1 MIGFS
6 APAIQAADRDV
17 AGRTANAPQH
27 DAGEPSTADSKQ
39 HIDELIRQ
47 LGNPRFTVRR
57 TAANELDQIGPE
69 AFDQLYAAT
78 GDADPEVAASARY
91 LLRQITVRWTRTD
104 DSAKVRQIFRSYGE
118 QDEEDRK
125 RALAQLNDLP
135 GGEGTAG
142 LCRIARF
149 DRSPLISRL
158 AALVIILPAD
168 HDDSDRSIDPEVI
181 SRELGPSARPAA
193 MWLRQ
198 YQIQLRDPSASVA
211 GWQKLV
217 DEEMKRLGSNA
228 DETSP
233 RIATDLLWN
242 LADVYRRL
250 GDTPQLLGVVDRMM
264 SIGGDESDDTLATT
278 LKWFVDHESWGALDQ
293 FATKYESRIQQTKTS
308 LYLLAL
314 ARAQQGQKDVAE
326 QLAERASHLEPKQP
340 LASLDQG
347 HQLASLGQVDWAVRE
362 YRQSIEDQPAESP
375 VAIPARVLLSRLLE
389 DYERYQESA
398 DALEPTGQGAR
409 EKPAGPAVRECAADF

>member
-1 MIGFS
+1 MPRRATPIPRWLR
-6 APAIQAADRDV
+6 ALAICCGRSRC
-17 AGRTANAPQH
+17 AGRGPT
-27 DAGEPSTADSKQ
+27 T
-39 HIDELIRQ
+39 R
-47 LGNPRFTVRR
+47 PRF
-57 TAANELDQIGPE
+57 G
-69 AFDQLYAAT
+69 
-78 GDADPEVAASARY
+78 
-91 LLRQITVRWTRTD
+91 
-104 DSAKVRQIFRSYGE
+104 RSFAHYGE

-181 SRELGPSARPAA
+181 SRELGPSASTGGDVAA
-193 MWLRQ
+193 AISDSIAR
-198 YQIQLRDPSASVA
+198 SGASVA

-217 DEEMKRLGSNA
+217 DQEMKRLGSNA

-314 ARAQQGQKDVAE
+314 ARAQAGAKGCGGATGGAGVASRTE
-326 QLAERASHLEPKQP
+326 AAAGEPRPRAS
-340 LASLDQG
+340 S
-347 HQLASLGQVDWAVRE
+347 
-362 YRQSIEDQPAESP
+362 
-375 VAIPARVLLSRLLE
+375 
-389 DYERYQESA
+389 
-398 DALEPTGQGAR
+398 
-409 EKPAGPAVRECAADF
+409 